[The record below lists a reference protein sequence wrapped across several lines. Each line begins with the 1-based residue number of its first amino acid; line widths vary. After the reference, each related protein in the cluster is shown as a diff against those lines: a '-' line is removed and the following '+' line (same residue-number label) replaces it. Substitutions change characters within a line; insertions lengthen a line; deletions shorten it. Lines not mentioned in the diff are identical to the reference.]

1 MSDKII
7 HLRDVF
13 NSSSLV
19 TRQAARELF
28 DMIQH
33 SAETR
38 IALDFDGIEY
48 SSRSFFDELLSKEPL
63 FMPLGKSVTFVNVSH
78 DLQQTMDLVKNPS
91 RSEMAYQSVNSG
103 EALTI

>member
-7 HLRDVF
+7 RLRDAF

-19 TRQAARELF
+19 TRQAARDLF

-33 SAETR
+33 SPETR

-63 FMPLGKSVTFVNVSH
+63 FMPLGKNVTFVNVSR
-78 DLQQTMDLVKNPS
+78 DLEQTMDLVKNPS
-91 RSEMAYQSVNSG
+91 HHELAYQSVSNA